1 MGKLNIM
8 ALITTPLQNKHP
20 LLPDT
25 DREVD
30 IKRIIIS
37 EDEVTLVLSVFYLEN
52 GQRVNSL
59 TINNPE
65 YILRATPDSE
75 IYRNAQTGAIMPKDE
90 NNPLCIQEYQLF
102 MMMLQQPVKILEMA
116 VNIALEYELYG
127 RYDN

>member
-1 MGKLNIM
+1 M
-8 ALITTPLQNKHP
+8 ALITTPLQQKHP

-30 IKRIIIS
+30 IKRIVIS
-37 EDEVTLVLSVFYLEN
+37 EEEVTLFLSVFYLEN
-52 GQRVNSL
+52 GQRVNSV

-102 MMMLQQPVKILEMA
+102 MLMLQQPVKILEMA

>member
-1 MGKLNIM
+1 MGKHDIM

-30 IKRIIIS
+30 IKRIVIS
-37 EDEVTLVLSVFYLEN
+37 EEEVTLFLSVFYLEN
-52 GQRVNSL
+52 GQRVSSV
-59 TINNPE
+59 TVNNPE

>member
-1 MGKLNIM
+1 M

-102 MMMLQQPVKILEMA
+102 MLMLQQPVKILEMA

>member
-1 MGKLNIM
+1 MGKHDIM

-30 IKRIIIS
+30 IKRIVIS

>member
-1 MGKLNIM
+1 M
-8 ALITTPLQNKHP
+8 ALITTPLNTKHP
-20 LLPDT
+20 LWQEA

-37 EDEVTLVLSVFYLEN
+37 EDEVTLVLSVYYLIN
-52 GQRVNSL
+52 NVRVVNQ
-59 TINNPE
+59 TFNNPE
-65 YILRATPDSE
+65 FILRATPDSE

-102 MMMLQQPVKILEMA
+102 MAMLTQPVKILELA
-116 VNIALEYELYG
+116 ANIALEYEAYG

>member
-1 MGKLNIM
+1 MGKHDIM
-8 ALITTPLQNKHP
+8 ALITTPLQQKHP
-20 LLPDT
+20 LLPNT
-25 DREVD
+25 DRDVD

-75 IYRNAQTGAIMPKDE
+75 IYRNAQTGAIMPKDD

-102 MMMLQQPVKILEMA
+102 MLMLQQPVKILEMA
-116 VNIALEYELYG
+116 VNIALEYEQYG

>member
-1 MGKLNIM
+1 M

-30 IKRIIIS
+30 IKRIVIS

-52 GQRVNSL
+52 GQRVNSV

-102 MMMLQQPVKILEMA
+102 MLMLQQPVKILEMA